1 MRGMAELPQHP
12 ENVGTL
18 TGRCTLCNGK
28 PRWRLG
34 RHGDAVVMWACLD
47 HLVLVLTDFLP
58 THSHRD
64 AATITDLAN
73 TWGATSATKR
83 ATP

>member
-1 MRGMAELPQHP
+1 MRGMAQLPHHP
-12 ENVGTL
+12 EKVGTYAF
-18 TGRCTLCNGK
+18 RCALCDGK

-34 RHGDAVVMWACLD
+34 RHGDAVVTWSCSE

-64 AATITDLAN
+64 AATVTDLAN
-73 TWGATSATKR
+73 TWGAAK
-83 ATP
+83 AVQA